1 MPDGFPEPTTEAE
14 ARAIEKFLKQGAE
27 TAIEVVDSF
36 EARAEARAVLGEP
49 ATIEFDT
56 TVDDLLRAAGE
67 SDERRVT
74 ITLELTEIEG
84 AGEAYGELF
93 LNNREATTET
103 PAEDPSF
110 VGALAIFPH
119 SDQHL
124 LPDEA
129 EGAALHYEVDVTS
142 KLQALALAGEGLTG
156 TIVLVPSGEGD
167 VKSAGAL
174 IRSAT
179 VRIVNSIVRIPS

>member
-1 MPDGFPEPTTEAE
+1 MPDGFSEPKTEAE

-36 EARAEARAVLGEP
+36 EARAEARAVMGEP

-56 TVDDLLRAAGE
+56 TVDELLRAAGE

-74 ITLELTEIEG
+74 ITLELAEIEG
-84 AGEAYGELF
+84 AGEAFGEVF
-93 LNNREATTET
+93 LNNREANAET

-110 VGALAIFPH
+110 VGALAVFPH
-119 SDQHL
+119 MDQHL
-124 LPDEA
+124 LPDEG
-129 EGAALHYEVDVTS
+129 EGATLHYEIDVTS
-142 KLQALALAGEGLTG
+142 NLQVLALPGEALTG

-167 VKSAGAL
+167 VQSAGVL
-174 IRSAT
+174 IRSAI
-179 VRIVNSIVRIPS
+179 VRIVNSVVRTPS